1 MVAAVSDTPVFST
14 IIEFKN
20 TKLDARKLSRDE
32 LILLKSKIE
41 DEMRSIRESIRT
53 AIRNKT
59 HFGQKIDLQWKW
71 KANRTCD
78 IYAGYIQI
86 LMLEI
91 GLRKNEKRK
100 NFPFSHFFMVACEQ
114 HLDKA
119 KFEELKQI
127 AREMQAEESGE

>member
-1 MVAAVSDTPVFST
+1 MSETPAFST
-14 IIEFKN
+14 IVEFKN
-20 TKLDARKLSRDE
+20 TKLDAKKLSRDE

-41 DEMRSIRESIRT
+41 DEMRSIREDIRT

-78 IYAGYIQI
+78 IYAGYVQM

-91 GLRKNEKRK
+91 RLRKNEKRK

-119 KFEELKQI
+119 KFEELKQL
-127 AREMQAEESGE
+127 AREMHAVENGE